1 MRVAKTSDE
10 EITRLNT
17 LLQEIEWLSKD
28 FRSGND
34 FAYINWDDYEN
45 LKDLPKEEAEDFL
58 KVLCHKIAGN
68 HFGRIFMNCITLL
81 ENCADKN
88 LDYLDFN
95 PQIKAGFE
103 AFELLEELA
112 KRTAPIGNN
121 ASAISPIHQKISD
134 FLEKHK
140 EFVGAG
146 E

>member
-1 MRVAKTSDE
+1 MRVAKTNEE
-10 EITRLNT
+10 EISRLNG
-17 LLQEIEWLSKD
+17 LLNEIEWLSKD

-34 FAYINWDDYEN
+34 FVDINWVDFET
-45 LKDLPKEEAEDFL
+45 LKDLPKDDVEYFL

-68 HFGRIFMNCITLL
+68 HFGRILMNCITLV

-88 LDYLDFN
+88 LDYLDYN
-95 PQIKAGFE
+95 PQIKAGFA
-103 AFELLEELA
+103 AFELLEEIHKSITPEQNLLFDGPLH
-112 KRTAPIGNN
+112 KQ
-121 ASAISPIHQKISD
+121 IST

>member
-1 MRVAKTSDE
+1 MRVAKTNEE

-34 FAYINWDDYEN
+34 FAYINWDDFEN
-45 LKDLPKEEAEDFL
+45 LQDLPRGDVEDFL

-68 HFGRIFMNCITLL
+68 HFGRILMNCITLL

-88 LDYLDFN
+88 LDYLDYN

-103 AFELLEELA
+103 AFELLEEISKMTEPLA
-112 KRTAPIGNN
+112 K
-121 ASAISPIHQKISD
+121 SSLHISPVHKKISD

>member
-1 MRVAKTSDE
+1 MRVAKTNEE

-34 FAYINWDDYEN
+34 FAYINWDDFEK
-45 LKDLPKEEAEDFL
+45 LQDLPRTDVEDFL

-68 HFGRIFMNCITLL
+68 HFGRILMNCITLL

-88 LDYLDFN
+88 LDYLDYN

-103 AFELLEELA
+103 AFEMLEE
-112 KRTAPIGNN
+112 
-121 ASAISPIHQKISD
+121 IHKGITPKESLLFEGPLHKKISA

-140 EFVGAG
+140 EFVGTG